1 MSSDGSYAYVSF
13 LNGNFIQK
21 IDTRTDTVVASMNL
35 GAGSWNILYLAPA
48 DTELVTSDWTADG
61 RIIFGNTAS
70 MQTIPS
76 LTGSGAGLFVYPHG
90 ITSTFNFDT
99 CFITAQYGNVV
110 YKYAPRKPY
119 YGKVSINGKPA
130 VATNNGD
137 STSPNPH
144 EILMAPDYSKYFLTC
159 QGSNEVRILNAHN
172 NAVLDSIRVG
182 LFPQEMAISR
192 LRPYLFVT
200 CMEDNANTNPGCRGS
215 VYVINYNTH
224 EIVAKLYGDFYQ
236 PHAVTVDD
244 RDGKVYIVSTNA
256 NPSGPAPHHATACDG
271 RPGWYSIYDLNTL
284 QPINNRRYGLTVMPY
299 SAATRF
305 KQ

>member
-1 MSSDGSYAYVSF
+1 MSSDGNYAYVSF
-13 LNGNFIQK
+13 LNGNVIQK
-21 IDTRTDTVVASMNL
+21 IDTRTDAVVTNMNL

-48 DTELVTSDWTADG
+48 DTALVTSDWTSNG
-61 RIIFGNTAS
+61 RVIFGNTGS
-70 MQTIPS
+70 MQTQPW

-90 ITSTFNFDT
+90 IASTAAFDT

-110 YKYAPRKPY
+110 YRFAPDIPDYK
-119 YGKVSINGKPA
+119 KVSINGRPA

-159 QGSNEVRILNAHN
+159 QGTNEVRVLNAHN
-172 NAVLDSIRVG
+172 NAVLDSIQVG
-182 LFPQEMAISR
+182 LFPQEMAMS
-192 LRPYLFVT
+192 LTHPYLFVT
-200 CMEDNANTNPGCRGS
+200 CMEDNANTRPGARGS

-224 EIVAKLYGDFYQ
+224 EVIAKIYGDFYQ

-244 RDGKVYIVSTNA
+244 RNNKVYIVSTNA
-256 NPSGPAPHHATACDG
+256 NPGGPTPHHATTCDG
-271 RPGWYSIYDLNTL
+271 RPGWYSVYDLNTL
-284 QPINNRRYGLTVMPY
+284 QPINNRRYELTVMPY